1 LFTSILSGI
10 SLFYLSIKEAKRKKV
25 DMKDFISFLF
35 VSFISGL
42 IFSRLF
48 YFLFY
53 YNQSNVNI
61 VLLFFNFSKSGLTS
75 FGGFF
80 GGTVGVIIF
89 YLLRRKKVNIWKYL
103 DIVSIGIMLGL
114 VFGRVGCFF
123 AGCCYGKE
131 IVMNIPW
138 AIQYKDALRHPTQ
151 LYDLLN
157 ALFVFIVL
165 QRLKYK
171 KLFDGSMFLIMLF
184 LYSFIRIV
192 IEFFRVGHRVYG
204 FTSNQYFYFVLLVV
218 SLGIYFYKYK
228 KKN

>member
-1 LFTSILSGI
+1 M
-10 SLFYLSIKEAKRKKV
+10 SLKEAKRKNV
-25 DMKDFISFLF
+25 EISEFLDFLLMTFL
-35 VSFISGL
+35 SGL
-42 IFSRLF
+42 FFSRLF

-53 YNQSNVNI
+53 YKQPFVEI
-61 VLLFFNFSKSGLTS
+61 LLLFFNFSKSGLTS

-80 GGTVGVIIF
+80 GGIVGVILF
-89 YLLRRKKVNIWKYL
+89 YLIKRKKVNIWRLL
-103 DIVSIGIMLGL
+103 DIVSLGIMLGL
-114 VFGRVGCFF
+114 IFGRIGCFF
-123 AGCCYGKE
+123 AGCCYGKK

-138 AIQYKDALRHPTQ
+138 AIEYKNALRHPTQ

-165 QRLKYK
+165 QKLKYK
-171 KLFDGSMFLIMLF
+171 KLFDGSMILIMLF

-204 FTSNQYFYFVLLVV
+204 FTSNQYFYFGMLVV

-228 KKN
+228 NR